1 MLWEMVCKDN
11 PELPMRSV
19 PGGASA
25 DVPSSAALTARE
37 GRKVMPG
44 TSGRCSRGVLVYWG
58 LMQSLQGK
66 SEEKQDAEGWLC
78 SLSDP
83 LVGQRAREGAV
94 RVPSTQ

>member
-1 MLWEMVCKDN
+1 MWKMVCRDN
-11 PELPMRSV
+11 LGLPMSSV

-25 DVPSSAALTARE
+25 DVPSPAAMTAKE

-44 TSGRCSRGVLVYWG
+44 TSGRCSRDLLAYWG

-66 SEEKQDAEGWLC
+66 SEEKQGAEGWLC

-83 LVGQRAREGAV
+83 LVGHRAGEGAV
-94 RVPSTQ
+94 HIPSTQ